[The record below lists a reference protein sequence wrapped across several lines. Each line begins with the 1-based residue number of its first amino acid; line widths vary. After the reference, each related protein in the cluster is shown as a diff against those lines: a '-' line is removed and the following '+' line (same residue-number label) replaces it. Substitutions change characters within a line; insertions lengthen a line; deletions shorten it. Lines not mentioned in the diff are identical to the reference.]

1 MYLFLWLLQNNLLD
15 VKMLFE
21 IQKPQQMPL
30 LFNLKQHFSTSEA
43 IPQKTQKRMLYF
55 LINDTGLAIL

>member
-1 MYLFLWLLQNNLLD
+1 
-15 VKMLFE
+15 MLFE

-43 IPQKTQKRMLYF
+43 IPQQTQKRMLYF

>member
-1 MYLFLWLLQNNLLD
+1 
-15 VKMLFE
+15 MLFE

-43 IPQKTQKRMLYF
+43 IPQQTQKTHALF
-55 LINDTGLAIL
+55 LNQ